1 MDSNA
6 SSSSFSPRAPTL
18 EEELRRERRVA
29 FFNNLHAK
37 YPDVKFKDDIF
48 ESDSFDERDRK
59 YMERFAR
66 QRTKLFERQK
76 TAARVNNPV
85 ENGGNFRYY
94 RNAEKQSV
102 ALSRPTAGV
111 PQADVDDTVNV
122 GDYGGQAYP
131 ADSSVPA
138 NPYNKK
144 PRNDPHMSR
153 SHAARTD
160 PIDDQVK
167 SRAWG
172 RPHEPYYWRNWEATV
187 VPRRF
192 ERHDP
197 NTVEDRQQRRKLR
210 NSYYQ
215 AKKSFI
221 PQDLWH
227 LLSPDQ

>member
-6 SSSSFSPRAPTL
+6 GSPLARPPTL
-18 EEELRRERRVA
+18 EQELQRERRAA
-29 FFNNLHAK
+29 FFDKLHAK
-37 YPDVKFKDDIF
+37 YPDVKFKDDVF
-48 ESDSFDERDRK
+48 DSDSFDERDRK

-94 RNAEKQSV
+94 RNANKQSV
-102 ALSRPTAGV
+102 ALSRPTSGV
-111 PQADVDDTVNV
+111 PQADVDGPVNV
-122 GDYGGQAYP
+122 GDYGGRAYP

-144 PRNDPHMSR
+144 PRNDPQKSR
-153 SHAARTD
+153 SYAARTD
-160 PIDDQVK
+160 PIDQQVQ

-172 RPHEPYYWRNWEATV
+172 RAHEPYFWRNEATV
-187 VPRRF
+187 APRPF
-192 ERHDP
+192 QPHDP

-215 AKKSFI
+215 AKSFI
-221 PQDLWH
+221 PHDLQH
-227 LLSPDQ
+227 MLN